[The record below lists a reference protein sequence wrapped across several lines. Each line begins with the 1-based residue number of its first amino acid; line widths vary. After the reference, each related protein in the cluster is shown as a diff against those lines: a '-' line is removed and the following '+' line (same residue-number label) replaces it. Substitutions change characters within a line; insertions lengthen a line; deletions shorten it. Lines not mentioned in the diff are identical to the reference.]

1 MFDISF
7 FELMMI
13 GVVAL
18 VVLGPERL
26 PKVARVVGQ
35 WVNRAQRYVNEVK
48 ADITREVDLDHLQSL
63 KQQVQEAGQ
72 SIENSIR
79 AESVRLT
86 TELNTSLSVTDSSL
100 TESAIAKETTSE
112 SSLFFKESFE
122 SASAA
127 SLQNAVKK
135 TDDPSVLNAALDPQ
149 LQRLEIELLSDEIS
163 KLEERLVRLRSE
175 ADILRNSVPSV

>member
-1 MFDISF
+1 
-7 FELMMI
+7 MI

-48 ADITREVDLDHLQSL
+48 ADITREVDLSQLQSL

-79 AESVRLT
+79 AESVKLT
-86 TELNTSLSVTDSSL
+86 TELNASIEVTDSSL
-100 TESAIAKETTSE
+100 TESTITSQSSSLAKESSE
-112 SSLFFKESFE
+112 SEETTL
-122 SASAA
+122 
-127 SLQNAVKK
+127 SLQSTVKK
-135 TDDPSVLNAALDPQ
+135 TDDHSVLPALDPQ

-175 ADILRNSVPSV
+175 ANTLRSGIPQA

>member
-1 MFDISF
+1 
-7 FELMMI
+7 MI

-48 ADITREVDLDHLQSL
+48 ADITREVDLSQLQSL

-79 AESVRLT
+79 AESVKLT
-86 TELNTSLSVTDSSL
+86 TELNASIEVTDSSL
-100 TESAIAKETTSE
+100 TESTITSQSSSLAKESSE
-112 SSLFFKESFE
+112 SEESTL
-122 SASAA
+122 
-127 SLQNAVKK
+127 SLQSTVKK
-135 TDDPSVLNAALDPQ
+135 TDDHSVLPALDPQ

-175 ADILRNSVPSV
+175 ANTLRSSIPQA

>member
-1 MFDISF
+1 
-7 FELMMI
+7 MI

-48 ADITREVDLDHLQSL
+48 ADITREVDLSQLQSL

-86 TELNTSLSVTDSSL
+86 TELNASIEVTDSSL
-100 TESAIAKETTSE
+100 TESTITSQSSSLAKESSE
-112 SSLFFKESFE
+112 SEESTL
-122 SASAA
+122 
-127 SLQNAVKK
+127 SLQSTVKK
-135 TDDPSVLNAALDPQ
+135 TDDHSVLPALDPQ

-175 ADILRNSVPSV
+175 ANTLRSSIPQA

>member
-48 ADITREVDLDHLQSL
+48 ADITREVDLSQLQSL

-79 AESVRLT
+79 AESVKLT
-86 TELNTSLSVTDSSL
+86 TELNASIEVTDSSL
-100 TESAIAKETTSE
+100 TESTITSQSSSLAKESSE
-112 SSLFFKESFE
+112 SEETTL
-122 SASAA
+122 
-127 SLQNAVKK
+127 SLQSTVKK
-135 TDDPSVLNAALDPQ
+135 TDDHSVLPALDPQ

-175 ADILRNSVPSV
+175 ANTLRSGIPQA

>member
-48 ADITREVDLDHLQSL
+48 ADITREVDLSQLQSL

-86 TELNTSLSVTDSSL
+86 TELNASIEVTDSSL
-100 TESAIAKETTSE
+100 TESTITSQSSSLVKESSE
-112 SSLFFKESFE
+112 SEESTL
-122 SASAA
+122 
-127 SLQNAVKK
+127 SLQSTVKK
-135 TDDPSVLNAALDPQ
+135 TDDHSVLPALDPQ
-149 LQRLEIELLSDEIS
+149 LQRLQIELLSDEIS

-175 ADILRNSVPSV
+175 ANTLRSSIPQA

>member
-1 MFDISF
+1 
-7 FELMMI
+7 MI

-48 ADITREVDLDHLQSL
+48 ADITREVDLSQLQSL

-79 AESVRLT
+79 AESVKLT
-86 TELNTSLSVTDSSL
+86 TELNASIEVTDSSL
-100 TESAIAKETTSE
+100 TESTITSQSSSLVKESSE
-112 SSLFFKESFE
+112 SEESTL
-122 SASAA
+122 
-127 SLQNAVKK
+127 SLQSTVKK
-135 TDDPSVLNAALDPQ
+135 TDDHSVLPALDPQ

-175 ADILRNSVPSV
+175 ANTLRSSIPQA

>member
-48 ADITREVDLDHLQSL
+48 ADITREVDLSQLQSL

-79 AESVRLT
+79 AESVKLT
-86 TELNTSLSVTDSSL
+86 TELNASIEVTDSSL
-100 TESAIAKETTSE
+100 TESTITSQSSSLAKESSE
-112 SSLFFKESFE
+112 SEETTL
-122 SASAA
+122 
-127 SLQNAVKK
+127 SLQSTVKK
-135 TDDPSVLNAALDPQ
+135 TDDHSVLPALDPQ

>member
-48 ADITREVDLDHLQSL
+48 ADITREVDLSQLQSL

-86 TELNTSLSVTDSSL
+86 TELNASIEVTDSSL
-100 TESAIAKETTSE
+100 TESTITSQSSSLAKESSE
-112 SSLFFKESFE
+112 SEESTL
-122 SASAA
+122 
-127 SLQNAVKK
+127 SLQSTVKK
-135 TDDPSVLNAALDPQ
+135 TDDHSVLPALDPQ

-175 ADILRNSVPSV
+175 ANTLRSGIPQA

>member
-1 MFDISF
+1 
-7 FELMMI
+7 MI

-48 ADITREVDLDHLQSL
+48 ADITREVDLSQLQSL

-86 TELNTSLSVTDSSL
+86 TELNASIEVTDSSL
-100 TESAIAKETTSE
+100 TESTITSQSSSLVKESSE
-112 SSLFFKESFE
+112 SEESTL
-122 SASAA
+122 
-127 SLQNAVKK
+127 SLQSTVKK
-135 TDDPSVLNAALDPQ
+135 TDDHSVLPALDPQ
-149 LQRLEIELLSDEIS
+149 LQRLQIELLSDEIS

-175 ADILRNSVPSV
+175 ANTLRSSIPQA